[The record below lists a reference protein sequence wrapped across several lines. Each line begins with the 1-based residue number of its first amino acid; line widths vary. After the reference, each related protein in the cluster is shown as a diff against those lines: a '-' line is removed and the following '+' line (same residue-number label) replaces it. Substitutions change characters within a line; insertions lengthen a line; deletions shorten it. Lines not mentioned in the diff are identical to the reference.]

1 MLSKTQQ
8 PNSFLYIHSDVPTGV
23 GLREWRRELERDRR
37 RRRFH
42 LGVPRVLRLRYA
54 I

>member
-1 MLSKTQQ
+1 MLSQTQLA
-8 PNSFLYIHSDVPTGV
+8 NSFLYIQSDVPTGV
-23 GLREWRRELERDRR
+23 GLREWRRELERNRP

>member
-1 MLSKTQQ
+1 MLSQTQQ
-8 PNSFLYIHSDVPTGV
+8 ANSFSYIQCDIPTGV
-23 GLREWRRELERDRR
+23 GLREWRRELERNRP

-42 LGVPRVLRLRYA
+42 LGVQRILRLRYA